1 MTMDLTLLKTQRK
14 SFRTSFTVCA
24 KKIDDEL
31 LKEAPELTQLSI
43 LKSQISDKFAR
54 LETCQ
59 AEITNLILKTE
70 DAEQAYEED
79 FLSAEKYRDNYIELC
94 SRIEQLYLKDSSTK
108 DFSEKRKFKLPKI
121 ELKKFDGDAKNYLS
135 FWSQFRKIHEDS
147 SIPNEDKF
155 QYLLQAVVPKSK
167 AARVVESFPATAD
180 NYQKAISQLQERF
193 GRNDLLVQIYVRDLL
208 SMVMKNAATGRS
220 KTDLPALY
228 DELEAKIRAL
238 ESLGR
243 TQEKYGDFLSPL
255 VESCLPEEV
264 LVAWERSRNHS
275 FTETKESRT
284 LEQLMNFLR
293 QEVKGEEMVNLART
307 GFASNQSSR
316 RKELHNDHVKQ
327 SESTTASALVSL
339 QTPGKRIR
347 NCIFCDKSHPSEKC
361 FSARKM
367 TLAAKQK
374 LLLKKGACFSCLKKA
389 GHLSKFCNVKNQLN
403 CSHCNNRHFDIMCDK
418 NNESKCVPKPENSL
432 ANCSKSETIFL
443 QTLCVLISYQ
453 GQQEFIHVLMD
464 SGSQSSYISEKI
476 ITQLKA
482 SPLRTETVI
491 HALFGRKE
499 TKPTYH
505 EVFPVE
511 VSNLNITFSC
521 SFEVLSEKTIC
532 GFIPRIEN
540 KQILNE
546 LKRKKIDFTD
556 SFRNETEIN
565 LLIGAD
571 VLGKL
576 LTGNTVELESGLTAV
591 ETKLGWTV
599 FGKGSYEKDNILT
612 TLSMH
617 SMNVPINKLRQL
629 EVLG

>member
-79 FLSAEKYRDNYIELC
+79 FLSAEKYRDKYIELC
-94 SRIEQLYLKDSSTK
+94 SQIEQLYLKDSSTK
-108 DFSEKRKFKLPKI
+108 DFSEKRKFKLQKI

-147 SIPNEDKF
+147 STPNEDKF

-193 GRNDLLVQIYVRDLL
+193 GRNYLLVQIHVRDLL

-339 QTPGKRIR
+339 QTPG
-347 NCIFCDKSHPSEKC
+347 
-361 FSARKM
+361 
-367 TLAAKQK
+367 
-374 LLLKKGACFSCLKKA
+374 
-389 GHLSKFCNVKNQLN
+389 
-403 CSHCNNRHFDIMCDK
+403 
-418 NNESKCVPKPENSL
+418 
-432 ANCSKSETIFL
+432 
-443 QTLCVLISYQ
+443 
-453 GQQEFIHVLMD
+453 QQELIRVVMD

-491 HALFGRKE
+491 YALFGGKE

-511 VSNLNITFSC
+511 VSNLNRTFYC

-565 LLIGAD
+565 FLIGAD

-576 LTGNTVELESGLTAV
+576 LTGNTVELRVRLNSRRNETGLDCI
-591 ETKLGWTV
+591 W
-599 FGKGSYEKDNILT
+599 KGLI
-612 TLSMH
+612 
-617 SMNVPINKLRQL
+617 
-629 EVLG
+629 

>member
-1 MTMDLTLLKTQRK
+1 MTMDLTLLKTQKK
-14 SFRTSFTVCA
+14 SFRTSFT
-24 KKIDDEL
+24 
-31 LKEAPELTQLSI
+31 
-43 LKSQISDKFAR
+43 ISDKFAR

-94 SRIEQLYLKDSSTK
+94 SQIEQLYLKDSSTK

-121 ELKKFDGDAKNYLS
+121 ELKKFDGDAKNYLT
-135 FWSQFRKIHEDS
+135 FWRQFRKIHEDS

-167 AARVVESFPATAD
+167 AARVVESFPETAD

-193 GRNDLLVQIYVRDLL
+193 GRNNLLVQIYVRDLL

-255 VESCLPEEV
+255 VEFCLPEEV

-275 FTETKESRT
+275 LTETKES

-339 QTPGKRIR
+339 QTPG
-347 NCIFCDKSHPSEKC
+347 
-361 FSARKM
+361 
-367 TLAAKQK
+367 
-374 LLLKKGACFSCLKKA
+374 
-389 GHLSKFCNVKNQLN
+389 
-403 CSHCNNRHFDIMCDK
+403 
-418 NNESKCVPKPENSL
+418 
-432 ANCSKSETIFL
+432 
-443 QTLCVLISYQ
+443 
-453 GQQEFIHVLMD
+453 QQELIRVLMD
-464 SGSQSSYISEKI
+464 SGSQSSYIREKI
-476 ITQLKA
+476 VTQLKA

-491 HALFGRKE
+491 HALFGGKE

-511 VSNLNITFSC
+511 VNLNRTFSC

-591 ETKLGWTV
+591 ETILGWT
-599 FGKGSYEKDNILT
+599 
-612 TLSMH
+612 M
-617 SMNVPINKLRQL
+617 
-629 EVLG
+629 EV

>member
-1 MTMDLTLLKTQRK
+1 MTMDFTLLKTQRK

-24 KKIDDEL
+24 KKSDDEL

-70 DAEQAYEED
+70 DAEQAYED
-79 FLSAEKYRDNYIELC
+79 FLSAEKYREYYIELC
-94 SRIEQLYLKDSSTK
+94 SQIEQLYLKDSSTK
-108 DFSEKRKFKLPKI
+108 DFSERRKFKLPKI

-208 SMVMKNAATGRS
+208 TMVMKNAATGRS

-275 FTETKESRT
+275 FTAKESRT
-284 LEQLMNFLR
+284 FEQLMNFLR

-339 QTPGKRIR
+339 QTPENPEELIPLTPSMFLIENRSSNTGDIEQLNSSSLNKRIKYR
-347 NCIFCDKSHPSEKC
+347 S
-361 FSARKM
+361 
-367 TLAAKQK
+367 K
-374 LLLKKGACFSCLKKA
+374 LLK
-389 GHLSKFCNVKNQLN
+389 
-403 CSHCNNRHFDIMCDK
+403 D
-418 NNESKCVPKPENSL
+418 
-432 ANCSKSETIFL
+432 
-443 QTLCVLISYQ
+443 
-453 GQQEFIHVLMD
+453 
-464 SGSQSSYISEKI
+464 
-476 ITQLKA
+476 
-482 SPLRTETVI
+482 LRQR
-491 HALFGRKE
+491 FRKE
-499 TKPTYH
+499 YLGQLVQKHNEKHSRNPQVG
-505 EVFPVE
+505 EIVLVE
-511 VSNLNITFSC
+511 IYSNQSVDKEPGGEESNSHDVSD
-521 SFEVLSEKTIC
+521 
-532 GFIPRIEN
+532 N
-540 KQILNE
+540 KN
-546 LKRKKIDFTD
+546 K
-556 SFRNETEIN
+556 
-565 LLIGAD
+565 LLPGAD
-571 VLGKL
+571 DVIMRKYTSSGRYVKAPKRLDL
-576 LTGNTVELESGLTAV
+576 LN
-591 ETKLGWTV
+591 
-599 FGKGSYEKDNILT
+599 
-612 TLSMH
+612 
-617 SMNVPINKLRQL
+617 NVCY
-629 EVLG
+629 VC